1 MPSILSRLVLA
12 LACLHAADLAA
23 GPMPGSMRSV
33 VSAIQ
38 TNVRMAMRPSFTIRS
53 RHAAAVNAVVFAPG
67 GGWFASASE
76 NGGVQI
82 WETVTGQ
89 KVIDL
94 AGSGPIEHM
103 LLLSPRGGDARAFS
117 RAEPKAEPKAPAPAK
132 AKKAQTTAKAEPA
145 GSPAPA
151 PKMSE
156 ADKRPALATVDGSGV
171 VTVWNTATGSPRH
184 RLSGHTGQV
193 AGLALLSGGQ
203 LLAAGH
209 DGLFLRWNPDNGS
222 ETGRFQIPGR
232 VRHLAASPQG
242 DRASVVMEDGRLLVV
257 DTATGGILFTLAE
270 RDAVAGAWS
279 PDSGM
284 VAAALEGG
292 RVAAWGVNGG
302 QRLWEVRGGD
312 ADPTAITYSPDGR
325 NLAVADKEQVIRV
338 WSLAGADGARAF
350 SRAQPDAP
358 AAPAAPVA
366 TPPGPPKE
374 MRVASGKIN
383 ALVAAPG
390 GNNVIAS
397 AGDDKMVH
405 FWSGTAGNEL
415 LRLVALRSGWAA
427 VAPEGFFDGTL
438 DGETEDRID
447 AVSWDVESRSFSV
460 DGFLENYFRP
470 GLLGRVLSGER
481 MNLAGRP
488 NVQEGF
494 PLPPK
499 ISLEV
504 GDSDPATGMVSVM
517 ATVEDQGGG
526 VGEVRLFHN
535 GKVVDAARAE
545 EMGATRGG
553 ARQIRFKVPVM
564 EGANAIQGV
573 ALSKDRIES
582 ELAKVL
588 HSHSGGGSA
597 PATMHI
603 FAVGI
608 NKYKNPEMNLNFG
621 VPDAKGVRNFFAAA
635 KPSTVARSMVDEI
648 YDERATR
655 NEIRDR
661 LGVLKN
667 TAPQD
672 TVVVYLAGHGES
684 VDDAWYFIPNEVDM
698 GDVDRLN
705 QVALSSGQLRQAISE
720 MGARYILLLLDACK
734 SGAAIDQFAKLD
746 NNRTLAVL
754 SRSTGIH
761 VAAATTGEQY
771 ASELGQLGHGLFTF
785 ALLEGLKG
793 KADLAPA
800 DERISVKELLDYL
813 RVKVPALTKQYHTDM
828 QDPVINMRGDDFIVI
843 NKR

>member
-1 MPSILSRLVLA
+1 MPSILSRLALA
-12 LACLHAADLAA
+12 LACLYAADLAA

-67 GGWFASASE
+67 GGWFAAASE

-94 AGSGPIEHM
+94 AGSGPIEQL

-117 RAEPKAEPKAPAPAK
+117 RAEPQAEAPPAK
-132 AKKAQTTAKAEPA
+132 AKKAQPAAKANAAP
-145 GSPAPA
+145 PPPA
-151 PKMSE
+151 PKASE

-171 VTVWNTATGSPRH
+171 ITVWNTVTGSPRH
-184 RLSGHTGQV
+184 RLSGHAGQV

-203 LLAAGH
+203 MLSAGQ
-209 DGLFLRWNPDNGS
+209 DGLCIRWNPDNGS
-222 ETGRFQIPGR
+222 ETGRFQLPGR
-232 VRHLAASPQG
+232 VRHLATSPQG
-242 DRASVVMEDGRLLVV
+242 DRAAVVLDGRLMVV
-257 DTATGGILFTLAE
+257 DATTGGTLFTLAE
-270 RDAVAGAWS
+270 RDAVAVAWS
-279 PDSGM
+279 PDGAM

-292 RVAAWGVNGG
+292 RLAAWQASGG
-302 QRLWEVRGGD
+302 QPLWEVRGGD
-312 ADPTAITYSPDGR
+312 SDPTAITYSPDGR

-350 SRAQPDAP
+350 ARTQPAAP

-374 MRVASGKIN
+374 MRVANGKIN

-415 LRLVALRSGWAA
+415 MRLVALRSGWAA

-447 AVSWDVESRSFSV
+447 AVSWDVENRSFSV

-504 GDSDPATGMVSVM
+504 GDTDPATGMVSVM

-545 EMGATRGG
+545 ELGATRGG

-564 EGANAIQGV
+564 DGANSIQGV

-588 HSHSGGGSA
+588 HSHSGGGNA

-635 KPSTVARSMVDEI
+635 RPATVARSMVDEI

-661 LGVLKN
+661 LSVLKN
-667 TAPQD
+667 SAPQD

-684 VDDAWYFIPNEVDM
+684 IEDAWYFIPNEVDM
-698 GDVDRLN
+698 GDVDRLH

-734 SGAAIDQFAKLD
+734 SGAAINQFAKLD

-771 ASELGQLGHGLFTF
+771 ASELGQLGHGLFTY

-793 KADLAPA
+793 KADTAPV

-813 RVKVPALTKQYHTDM
+813 RVQVPALTRKYHTDM
-828 QDPVINMRGDDFIVI
+828 QDPVISMRGDDFVVL
-843 NKR
+843 NRR